1 VSAPKIDLHQLQ
13 TSVAVHEFIVEQT
26 ATLCPE
32 QSLGTAVATEGVE
45 MKTVSIVLSIS
56 AVAFT
61 FPALAEGDLS
71 RADPIEIVV
80 EMGATDAVDKP
91 MYFKPDHI
99 DLETGK
105 AYKLVL
111 KNTDEVKHEFA
122 SPGLMERS
130 FTRKVEITD
139 EEGNL
144 VAEVKGNVSE
154 IEVGPG
160 KSVDWYIVPVQN
172 GENLPME
179 CLIEGHLEAGMFG
192 TITVK

>member
-1 VSAPKIDLHQLQ
+1 
-13 TSVAVHEFIVEQT
+13 
-26 ATLCPE
+26 
-32 QSLGTAVATEGVE
+32 
-45 MKTVSIVLSIS
+45 MKPVSIVFSMS
-56 AVAFT
+56 AMAFA

-80 EMGATDAVDKP
+80 EMGATDAAEKP
-91 MYFKPDHI
+91 MYFRPNHL

-111 KNTDEVKHEFA
+111 RNTDEVKHEFA

-130 FTRKVEITD
+130 FTRKVEIAD
-139 EEGNL
+139 EAGNL
-144 VAEVKGNVSE
+144 VAEVKGNISE

-160 KSVDWYIVPVQN
+160 KEVEWFIVPVQT
-172 GENLPME
+172 GENLAME
-179 CLIEGHLEAGMFG
+179 CLIEGHLEAGMAG